1 MYIECLN
8 LRVHEIVTFFISQ
21 QKSTSLRSCR
31 NGKMLDM
38 SVSGYVCVDIFAKF
52 SHSVQKF
59 IKIFPILWQERRVLM
74 ENLHTVASSA
84 TPLRNELIRP
94 KMGGLR

>member
-1 MYIECLN
+1 MFK

-74 ENLHTVASSA
+74 EKLHTVASSA
-84 TPLRNELIRP
+84 LDTKIIAP
-94 KMGGLR
+94 